1 MMIELKHA
9 GHVHGI
15 CKDLYKGF
23 AHYITTSC
31 RINKWYLCG
40 QLDIDEYVDRP
51 WLTNEWSNSDQ
62 IRSIDNSD
70 LSYQQDA

>member
-23 AHYITTSC
+23 AHYTTTSC
-31 RINKWYLCG
+31 RMNMCIYADNFTLANTST
-40 QLDIDEYVDRP
+40 DRGSQ
-51 WLTNEWSNSDQ
+51 TSGATV
-62 IRSIDNSD
+62 IRSID
-70 LSYQQDA
+70 